1 MDMTETWRFK
11 DEWLMRAL
19 TWVKGID
26 TAFIAKTRSEK
37 NPYLAH
43 AVVDANIL
51 TEEQLGKVVERTFK
65 IKYLP
70 LLLEKTNQ
78 FGVKLIQEKLCRKHN
93 IVPVGVSEDE
103 IRLAMSYPLNLDAQS
118 DVEAVT
124 ARRVVPFYSLPRAVD
139 NCLEQLFNS
148 DKVIYDLLNTVEPS
162 DDIQVLDKDSVAD
175 DDSPEV
181 TAPIMMLVNS
191 IISQAYRKRS
201 SDIHIEHSE
210 KESNVRIRVDGVLKN
225 IMTIP
230 RSLATGPMVSR
241 IKIMA
246 DLDVS
251 NHLRPQDGRAKLRIG
266 ADEIGLRVSTLP
278 TSYGEK
284 VVIRIL
290 DQRSAEVPF
299 EKLGFA
305 PEVSRV
311 IDNCLEASQG
321 MILVTGPTGSGK
333 TTTLYSVLNKMRS
346 EGTNIVTVEDP
357 IEYRLAG
364 VNQVQVNEKQ
374 GLTFSAVLR
383 SVLRQDPDVIMLGE
397 IRDRET
403 ADIAFQ
409 AAMTGHVVFSTLHT
423 NDAVSTIVR
432 LVDMGLD
439 RFKISPGLLAITAQR
454 LVRKLCPVCA
464 EKVPESKVDKEV
476 LEALAR
482 YKFEKAIYKSVG
494 CKNCEGS
501 GYFGRTSMVE
511 ILQVT
516 QNVKDLI
523 NSGAGANE
531 ITQAALKEKTLRTMT
546 HDALWHL
553 SLGHTDM
560 AEISPYIYLGAD
572 GAAPESAWSAAPVR
586 PVSFPQP
593 APVQPITPAQ
603 PAATAKPPAP
613 AIPPAST
620 PAIGLEIEMEPW
632 YPSEPPTVSSYIPVP
647 GAEPVPETGSEPA
660 PAIIPFHEVDPSK
673 LPPVGPASGK
683 VRLMIAEDSPI
694 MRMLVKKI
702 TEEAGFEVIEA
713 EDGEVAFKLLSSGP
727 RPDLLVSD
735 IHMPR
740 MSGYDLVKGVRE
752 TLHISDMPVIILT
765 TESSGK
771 SQEMAFKLGADD
783 YIRKPFKAPLF
794 LARINAALRR
804 TGRCR

>member
-1 MDMTETWRFK
+1 MIETWRFK
-11 DEWLMRAL
+11 DEWLLRAL
-19 TWVKGID
+19 TWVKGVD
-26 TAFIAKTRSEK
+26 EVFVAKMRTEK
-37 NPYLAH
+37 VLYISH
-43 AVVDANIL
+43 AVIEAGIL
-51 TEEQLGKVVERTFK
+51 TDEQLGKVVERTFN
-65 IKYLP
+65 IKYIP
-70 LLLEKTNQ
+70 LILENANQ
-78 FGVKLIQEKLCRKHN
+78 FGVKLVQEKMCRKHN
-93 IVPVGVSEDE
+93 IVPVGLSDLE
-103 IRLAMSYPLNLDAQS
+103 ISLAMSDPLNLDSIS

-124 ARRVVPFYSLPRAVD
+124 GRHAVPFFSLPRAVEL
-139 NCLEQLFNS
+139 CLEQLFSS

-162 DDIQVLDKDSVAD
+162 DEIQVLDRGEDIEEDAS
-175 DDSPEV
+175 EV
-181 TAPIMMLVNS
+181 SAPVMMLVNS
-191 IISQAYRKRS
+191 IISQAHRKRS

-246 DLDVS
+246 NLDVS

-299 EKLGFA
+299 DKLGFA

-311 IDNCLEASQG
+311 IDNCLGASQG

-383 SVLRQDPDVIMLGE
+383 SVLRQDPDVIMVGE

-464 EKVPESKVDKEV
+464 EKVPQNEIDKEL
-476 LEALAR
+476 LEALGR
-482 YKFEKAIYKSVG
+482 YKFDKAIYRSVG

-501 GYFGRTSMVE
+501 GYFGRTAMVE

-516 QNVKDLI
+516 SGVKDLI
-523 NSGAGANE
+523 NSGAGAAE
-531 ITQAALKEKTLRTMT
+531 ITRSALGENALRTMT

-553 SLGHTDM
+553 SLGHTDL
-560 AEISPYIYLGAD
+560 AEIAPYINLDAKDAAVAGALFQAPVSAPVP
-572 GAAPESAWSAAPVR
+572 GSRTPASAASTPSAAPASV
-586 PVSFPQP
+586 PSPSQGQAPIP
-593 APVQPITPAQ
+593 APVHA
-603 PAATAKPPAP
+603 PAP
-613 AIPPAST
+613 VPVRAAPIQHAAGAPP
-620 PAIGLEIEMEPW
+620 G
-632 YPSEPPTVSSYIPVP
+632 
-647 GAEPVPETGSEPA
+647 
-660 PAIIPFHEVDPSK
+660 K
-673 LPPVGPASGK
+673 LRV
-683 VRLMIAEDSPI
+683 MIAEDSPI
-694 MRMLVKKI
+694 MRMLLKKVI
-702 TEEAGFEVIEA
+702 EAAGIDVIEA
-713 EDGEVAFKLLSSGP
+713 EDGEAAYNAISSGAP
-727 RPDLLVSD
+727 PDVLVTD
-735 IHMPR
+735 IHMPK
-740 MSGYDLVKGVRE
+740 MNGYDLIKGVRK
-752 TLHISDMPVIILT
+752 TLGILDMPVIILT
-765 TESSGK
+765 TESSDK
-771 SQEMAFKLGADD
+771 SQEIAFQLGADD

-794 LARINAALRR
+794 MARVSAALRR
-804 TGRCR
+804 SGKLK